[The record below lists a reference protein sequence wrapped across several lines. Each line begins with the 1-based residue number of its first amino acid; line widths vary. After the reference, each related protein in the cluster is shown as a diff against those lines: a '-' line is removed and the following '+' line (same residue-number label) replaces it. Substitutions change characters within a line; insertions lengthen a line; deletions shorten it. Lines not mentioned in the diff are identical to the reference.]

1 MKANWNILSKFGL
14 AFLSII
20 TLILFQSWSYDELRL
35 GSNDNLTQVLSS
47 CDDQNT
53 TISSGQNNEHQGGLL
68 FDRFLDDIE
77 DEDDTEDSLLDFV
90 KETQTF
96 NGRNTIVYHQY
107 ARINSKEKDPSVPRY
122 IRFCTLKIPF
132 SL

>member
-1 MKANWNILSKFGL
+1 VKANWNILSKFGL

-20 TLILFQSWSYDELRL
+20 TLILFQSWSYGELRL

-68 FDRFLDDIE
+68 FDWFLDDIE

-96 NGRNTIVYHQY
+96 NRRNTIVYT
-107 ARINSKEKDPSVPRY
+107 IN
-122 IRFCTLKIPF
+122 TQG
-132 SL
+132 